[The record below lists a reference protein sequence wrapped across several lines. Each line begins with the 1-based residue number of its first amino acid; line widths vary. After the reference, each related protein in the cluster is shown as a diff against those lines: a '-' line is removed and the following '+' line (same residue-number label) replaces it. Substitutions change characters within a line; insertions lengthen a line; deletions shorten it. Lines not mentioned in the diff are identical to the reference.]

1 MPLTL
6 SPAGTEKGVSLLPGE
21 DGSQDPHLASS
32 GRQPEKGCPVPAG
45 EGGGGGAQL
54 GFAAVGRDAALHFSV
69 EFSWNDVVV
78 V

>member
-1 MPLTL
+1 M
-6 SPAGTEKGVSLLPGE
+6 
-21 DGSQDPHLASS
+21 ASS
-32 GRQPEKGCPVPAG
+32 GRQPERGCPVPAG